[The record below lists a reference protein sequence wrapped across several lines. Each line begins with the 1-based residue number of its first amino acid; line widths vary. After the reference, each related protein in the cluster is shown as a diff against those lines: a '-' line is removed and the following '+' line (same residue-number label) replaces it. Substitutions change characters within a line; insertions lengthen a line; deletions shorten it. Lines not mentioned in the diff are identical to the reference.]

1 MPQMRQWPGAK
12 RRSKDG
18 SHPVATALRA
28 VEGLQTIDTDRPQGG
43 GYKRSGWNLQ
53 SVATALWAVHVFKR
67 ADRPPTFARLR
78 RGKQTGGYSR
88 ALNLLCDPSAI
99 FPSVHEPHP
108 PSRSC
113 GVAGRAVATA
123 GQRDYRKILT

>member
-28 VEGLQTIDTDRPQGG
+28 VEGLQTIDTDRPQCG

-78 RGKQTGGYSR
+78 RGRQAGGYSR
-88 ALNLLCDPSAI
+88 ALNLLCESLCRFSFRAWTA
-99 FPSVHEPHP
+99 HP
-108 PSRSC
+108 PSRSY

-123 GQRDYRKILT
+123 GAAGLP